1 MSENFSVR
9 VGQRL
14 IAGRK
19 SDPAR
24 KPERGATPLI
34 VALHGGG
41 FTSGYFDAGPYS
53 LLDAASAAG
62 CAAVALDR
70 PGYGSSSPLPEGDR
84 AIPRNAEF
92 LRDAVAEIWRQR
104 ADDLTGVVLVGHSIG
119 SLTSLHIAADPGD
132 WPLLGVAVSG
142 LGLGAPPI
150 TPFWNDHGPEE
161 WVETP
166 TEYRLGLMF
175 GQPGTYTADGPELS
189 NTAARPVWWREI
201 VESYTTWPD
210 EAAGVASRVR
220 VPVHLRQGAH
230 DILWPQGQNEIN
242 RFAGILP
249 NAPWVDAAL
258 VPTSGHCIDFHLTG
272 ATLHKEQVAF
282 AIDCAARSV
291 ADAS

>member
-189 NTAARPVWWREI
+189 NTAARPVWWRRSSKVTRRGRMKLQASPRECACRCICARVLTTYCGLRGRTKSI
-201 VESYTTWPD
+201 VSPEFYPMHRGSTPLSCPPPGT
-210 EAAGVASRVR
+210 AS
-220 VPVHLRQGAH
+220 
-230 DILWPQGQNEIN
+230 
-242 RFAGILP
+242 
-249 NAPWVDAAL
+249 
-258 VPTSGHCIDFHLTG
+258 TST
-272 ATLHKEQVAF
+272 
-282 AIDCAARSV
+282 
-291 ADAS
+291 